1 MVDRRRKLL
10 STSYASCGMLEVV
23 CEGAGPVGL
32 RTAIEMALLGAQV
45 KQEWKYS
52 VLKDKSVL

>member
-1 MVDRRRKLL
+1 
-10 STSYASCGMLEVV
+10 MLEVV